1 MLTPPQALE
10 ALLFAVGEPLTK
22 KQAAAL
28 LEVSTEQLE
37 AVSTAL
43 EESLKDRG
51 LALVQT
57 DTHLELRTSADAAV
71 LVKKLREGELSR
83 DLGKAGLETLA
94 VILYRN
100 GATRT
105 DIDWL
110 RGVNSSQTV
119 RTLLMRGLIER
130 IEDPADKRKFRYRAT
145 TEALAHLGIS
155 SADELPQFAELSAN
169 TDAAI
174 AASADESTTP

>member
-10 ALLFAVGEPLTK
+10 ALLFAVGEPISK
-22 KQAAAL
+22 KQAASL
-28 LEVSTEQLE
+28 LEVSVEQIA
-37 AVSTAL
+37 AVATAL
-43 EESLKDRG
+43 EEALTNRG
-51 LALVQT
+51 LSLIQT
-57 DTHLELRTSADAAV
+57 ETHLELRTSTEAAP

-94 VILYRN
+94 VILYRD

-145 TEALAHLGIS
+145 TEALAHLGLS
-155 SADELPQFAELSAN
+155 NASELPQFTELS
-169 TDAAI
+169 DAAD
-174 AASADESTTP
+174 AAMSGTVEENVTA

>member
-10 ALLFAVGEPLTK
+10 ALLFAVGEPLAK
-22 KQAAAL
+22 KQAATL
-28 LEVSTEQLE
+28 LEMSPEQLQS
-37 AVSTAL
+37 VSAAL
-43 EESLKDRG
+43 EESLTGRG

-57 DTHLELRTSADAAV
+57 DTHLELRTAPEATV

-94 VILYRN
+94 VILYRD

-110 RGVNSSQTV
+110 RGVNSAQTV
-119 RTLLMRGLIER
+119 RTLLLRGLIER
-130 IEDPADKRKFRYRAT
+130 IEDPEDRRKFRYRAT
-145 TEALAHLGIS
+145 TEALAHLGLS
-155 SADELPQFAELSAN
+155 SVKELPQFSELSTA
-169 TDAAI
+169 
-174 AASADESTTP
+174 ADEAMTAEEETTA

>member
-10 ALLFAVGEPLTK
+10 ALLFAVGEPISK
-22 KQAAAL
+22 KQAAVL
-28 LEVSTEQLE
+28 LEMSVEQLV
-37 AVSTAL
+37 AVAAAL
-43 EESLKDRG
+43 EEVLAGRG
-51 LALVQT
+51 LSLIQT
-57 DTHLELRTSADAAV
+57 ETQMELRTSSEAAL

-94 VILYRN
+94 VILYRD

-119 RTLLMRGLIER
+119 RTLLMRGLVER
-130 IEDPADKRKFRYRAT
+130 IEDPTDKRKFRYRAT
-145 TEALAHLGIS
+145 TEALAHLGLS
-155 SADELPQFAELSAN
+155 SAEELPQFAELSLAA
-169 TDAAI
+169 DAAMSGTVEENQT
-174 AASADESTTP
+174 A